1 MPENNQDTKQESNYD
16 TLLRFFASKEAEN
29 PSRISHPELDV
40 YRTSESESGLRKAA
54 VLLPITRLEDSSGSH
69 LVLTVRSENL
79 KSHAG
84 QISLP
89 GGTHEEQDKDS
100 IATALR
106 ESEEEIGLEAEHVE
120 VIGRL
125 GELVLPSG
133 FLITPIVGIISRNLD
148 FVAQPEEVADIFHA
162 PLDLI
167 LDVSAYR
174 KFTLPFEGK
183 DRTVLEIHYEDYR
196 IWGATAAILF
206 HLANEIKNYGDYSD

>member
-1 MPENNQDTKQESNYD
+1 MALNNQQNVYD
-16 TLLRFFASKEAEN
+16 SLLRFFASKEAEN

-40 YRTSESESGLRKAA
+40 YRTTKNGNELRKAA
-54 VLLPITRLEDSSGSH
+54 VLLPITRLEDSSGSQ

-89 GGTHEEQDKDS
+89 GGTCEEQDKDS

-106 ESEEEIGLEAEHVE
+106 ESQEEIGLAADHVE
-120 VIGRL
+120 VIGQL

-133 FLITPIVGIISRNLD
+133 FLITPIVGIINRNMD

-162 PLDLI
+162 PLELI

-174 KFTLPFEGK
+174 KFTIPFEGK

-206 HLANEIKNYGDYSD
+206 HLANKINNYGG

>member
-1 MPENNQDTKQESNYD
+1 MIYVVNVIVDIYKT
-16 TLLRFFASKEAEN
+16 
-29 PSRISHPELDV
+29 PSRL
-40 YRTSESESGLRKAA
+40 
-54 VLLPITRLEDSSGSH
+54 
-69 LVLTVRSENL
+69 N
-79 KSHAG
+79 
-84 QISLP
+84 
-89 GGTHEEQDKDS
+89 
-100 IATALR
+100 
-106 ESEEEIGLEAEHVE
+106 
-120 VIGRL
+120 RL
-125 GELVLPSG
+125 GEVVFLKINPSG